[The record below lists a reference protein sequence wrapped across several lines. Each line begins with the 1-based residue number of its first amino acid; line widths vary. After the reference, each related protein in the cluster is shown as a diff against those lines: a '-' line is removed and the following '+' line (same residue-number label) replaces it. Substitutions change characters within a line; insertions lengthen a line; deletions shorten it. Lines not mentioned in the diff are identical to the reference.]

1 METNGENG
9 TAGRPRVGLLGGS
22 FDPVHEGHLA
32 LAREAARAAAL
43 DRVLFAPAADS
54 PFKVGRMAASA
65 EDRAAMVELAIA
77 GDPRFGL
84 CRADLDR
91 GGVSYSIDLVL
102 AVKAALPPDAELF
115 FVVGADA
122 LAGLSRWYR
131 AEELVRLCRFLSF
144 GRRGT
149 AIDPSGLGFDPAT
162 NARLAADWHPDFDV
176 PDSST
181 EIRRRAA
188 AGEPLDGL
196 VPPAVA
202 AYIADRRLYRALP

>member
-1 METNGENG
+1 MQTD
-9 TAGRPRVGLLGGS
+9 AGQLDDRAAGPLRVGLLGGS

-32 LAREAARAAAL
+32 LAREAMRVASL

-54 PFKVGRMAASA
+54 PFKVGRMNAPAG
-65 EDRAAMVELAIA
+65 DRAEMVRLAIA
-77 GDPRFGL
+77 DEPRFGL

-91 GGVSYSIDLVL
+91 GGVSYSIDLVE
-102 AVKAALPPDAELF
+102 AVKASLPPDAELF
-115 FVVGADA
+115 FVLGADA
-122 LAGLSRWYR
+122 LAGLHRWYR
-131 AEELVRLCRFLSF
+131 AGDLVRLCRFLSF

-149 AIDPSGLGFDPAT
+149 DVDPADLGFDPAT

-188 AGEPLDGL
+188 AGAPLDGL

-202 AYIADRRLYRALP
+202 AYVAARGLYR